1 MLCIM
6 AILLMQRDAKR
17 GSTVI
22 KQLISY
28 RFRGA
33 NSQMPIANSKVF
45 D

>member
-6 AILLMQRDAKR
+6 AILLMQSDVKR

-22 KQLISY
+22 KQLISF

-33 NSQMPIANSKVF
+33 NSKVF